1 MVVHIKLF
9 YKIFQFQSRNKEIKH
24 FCKDIDIH
32 LHVTPC
38 WPRTIGKVVSF
49 FRILKKIIRWS
60 HIEGTQRQQV
70 SLIFL
75 LLYHSTPHCS
85 TYESKDCCWNVVLT
99 QQEFAGN
106 KAKGRISKRVFQENK
121 ACQIFRKTIIP
132 YLLIRTSSCTYQGAR
147 NVRFFGKS
155 GVLCF
160 LDTPALRLALFFCLI
175 TDELKIS

>member
-1 MVVHIKLF
+1 MLATHHWESSKFLSYIKENNPVISYWRDTEAASLF
-9 YKIFQFQSRNKEIKH
+9 
-24 FCKDIDIH
+24 D
-32 LHVTPC
+32 
-38 WPRTIGKVVSF
+38 
-49 FRILKKIIRWS
+49 
-60 HIEGTQRQQV
+60 
-70 SLIFL
+70 FL

-85 TYESKDCCWNVVLT
+85 TYELKDCWWNVVLT